1 MRAYVDSSV
10 VLRVAFGEADR
21 LETWPRISEPV
32 SSELVRVECMRTL
45 DRARLRGL
53 LAEPD
58 VARIR
63 AELMEIID
71 AFDLVEL
78 DDHVK
83 ARAAEP
89 FPTTLGTLDALHLAS
104 ALLVHQQGDDLA
116 FATHDGE
123 LAVAATAVGFDLLE

>member
-10 VLRVAFGEADR
+10 VLRVAFGEVDR
-21 LETWPRISEPV
+21 LEAWPRLTRPV
-32 SSELVRVECMRTL
+32 SSELLRIECLRTL

-63 AELMEIID
+63 ADILEVID
-71 AFDLVEL
+71 AFELVEL
-78 DDHVK
+78 DGNVK

-89 FPTTLGTLDALHLAS
+89 FPTRLGTLDALHLAS
-104 ALLVHQQGDDLA
+104 ALLVRDEAGGLA
-116 FATHDGE
+116 FATHDQE
-123 LAVAATAVGFDLLE
+123 LAVAATAMGFDVLG